1 MVETY
6 PLNTSVIL
14 TNLVN
19 NNRVVDV
26 VHMEVA
32 KSYIFNVARSTP
44 RDRGATIRAT
54 EYLLGEVSKTVELS
68 TSH

>member
-32 KSYIFNVARSTP
+32 KSYIFDVARSAT

-54 EYLLGEVSKTVELS
+54 EYLLGDVSKTVELS